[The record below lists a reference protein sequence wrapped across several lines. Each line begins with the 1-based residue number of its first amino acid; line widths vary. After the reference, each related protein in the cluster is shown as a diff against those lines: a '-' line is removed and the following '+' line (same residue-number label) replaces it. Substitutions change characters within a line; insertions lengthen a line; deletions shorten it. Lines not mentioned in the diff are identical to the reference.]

1 MLRRAFIADAR
12 AHHLA
17 EAVDIEAL
25 QAQAL
30 LDLLAHFLRPGLGAE
45 SAHPEFDLVLGNAH
59 LFHRLRQVKGIGRGA
74 GDAGDAQVAD
84 QPRVLL
90 RIAGGSRDHG
100 SADHL
105 HAVMRAQAA
114 GKQAVAV
121 GDGENV
127 VAADPEGG
135 QAAGHALAP
144 HADVLAGVAHDGGV
158 ARRAGGSVDADDFAL
173 GSSLQAERIVVPQVL
188 LGRVGELHD
197 VLDGA
202 DVIRGQVPLL
212 EFVAVEGDVVVH
224 VLHDL
229 VETFSL
235 ERGHLVAA
243 HAFFIG
249 IPDHIC
255 YVRLFR
261 QWSSWNA
268 FMRSSRTGYS
278 SSRMRLVQPRTP
290 FCMLPVVDR
299 EMQLTP

>member
-1 MLRRAFIADAR
+1 
-12 AHHLA
+12 
-17 EAVDIEAL
+17 
-25 QAQAL
+25 
-30 LDLLAHFLRPGLGAE
+30 
-45 SAHPEFDLVLGNAH
+45 
-59 LFHRLRQVKGIGRGA
+59 
-74 GDAGDAQVAD
+74 
-84 QPRVLL
+84 
-90 RIAGGSRDHG
+90 
-100 SADHL
+100 
-105 HAVMRAQAA
+105 MRAQAA
-114 GKQAVAV
+114 GEQAVAV
-121 GDGENV
+121 GDGEDV
-127 VAADPEGG
+127 VAADAEGG

-158 ARRAGGSVDADDFAL
+158 ARRAGGGVDADDLAL
-173 GSSLQAERIVVPQVL
+173 GRGLQAERIVVPEVL
-188 LGRVGELHD
+188 LGRVGEFHD

-202 DVIRGQVPLL
+202 DVIRGQVPFVEL
-212 EFVAVEGDVVVH
+212 VAVEGDVVVH

-268 FMRSSRTGYS
+268 FMRSSRTGYN

-290 FCMLPVVDR
+290 FCRLPVVDR